1 MSAYQSLVNQFA
13 RLNRLAHASTF
24 LGWDQEVMMPP
35 GGAESRAQA
44 MAELHQL
51 QHEML
56 TADPLGD
63 WFAQAQQQTLSADEQ
78 ASLREMHRQWLQAS
92 CLPSDLVQAQS
103 LASSRCAHAWREQRS
118 NNDWKGFLGNFKE
131 LVNLSRLEAKARQE
145 AADGAFATPYD
156 ALLDLYSSGDSSAS
170 ISEVFHGLKAELP
183 GLIDAVIERQR
194 RRPHV
199 DLSGHYPVP
208 AQEQLSREVMQ
219 LLGFDFAKGR
229 LDISSHPFSTG
240 VRGDHRITTR
250 YNESGFI
257 DALMGTVHETG
268 HASYEAG
275 LPEAWDGLPVGAARS
290 MSIHESQSLL
300 FEKQLLLCKPFVRH
314 LTPIIQRHF
323 PALNEVDSDEFWQ
336 AMSHVQRGF
345 IRVDADE
352 VTYPMHIVLRYEI
365 ESKLINGEME
375 AEDIPDA
382 WAEKMHTYLGLDTNG
397 NFKDGCLQDIH
408 WPSGAFGY
416 FPSYT
421 LGALNAAQLFAAMRR
436 DVEDLDAHLGQGDV
450 APLRQW
456 LGEKIWSKGSFLS
469 SRELITQATGE
480 ATNPEYF
487 IRHIRS
493 RYLEE

>member
-1 MSAYQSLVNQFA
+1 MSAYQSLVGQFA
-13 RLNRLAHASTF
+13 RLNKIAHASTF
-24 LGWDQEVMMPP
+24 LSWDQEVMMPP
-35 GGAESRAQA
+35 GGAESRAQSL
-44 MAELHQL
+44 AELHQL
-51 QHEML
+51 QHELL
-56 TADPLGD
+56 TAGHLGD
-63 WFAQAQQQTLSADEQ
+63 WFAEAQQQSLTSDEQ
-78 ASLREMHRQWLQAS
+78 ANLREMHRQWLQAS

-103 LASSRCAHAWREQRS
+103 LASSRCSHAWREQRGL
-118 NNDWKGFLGNFKE
+118 NDWKGFLGNFKE
-131 LVNLSRLEAKARQE
+131 LVKLSREEAKARQA

-170 ISEVFHGLKAELP
+170 IGQVFDGLKAQLP
-183 GLIDAVIERQR
+183 ELIDQVIERQR
-194 RRPHV
+194 RHPQV
-199 DLSGHYPVP
+199 DLSGHYPV
-208 AQEQLSREVMQ
+208 AEQEKLSREVMK
-219 LLGFDFAKGR
+219 LLGFDFNNGR

-275 LPEAWDGLPVGAARS
+275 LPELWNGQPVGEARS

-300 FEKQLLLCKPFVRH
+300 FEKQLLLSKPFVEF
-314 LTPIIQRHF
+314 LTPVIQRRF
-323 PALNEVDSDEFWQ
+323 PALREVDSGEFWQ

-365 ESKLINGEME
+365 ESQLINGEME

-382 WAEKMHTYLGLDTNG
+382 WAEKMHNYLGLDTQG

-436 DVEDLDAHLGQGDV
+436 DVEDLDAHLGRGDV

-456 LGEKIWSKGSFLS
+456 LGDKIWSKGSFLS
-469 SRELITQATGE
+469 SQELMTQATGE
-480 ATNPEYF
+480 TTNPEYF
-487 IRHIRS
+487 IRHIRN
-493 RYLEE
+493 RYLEG